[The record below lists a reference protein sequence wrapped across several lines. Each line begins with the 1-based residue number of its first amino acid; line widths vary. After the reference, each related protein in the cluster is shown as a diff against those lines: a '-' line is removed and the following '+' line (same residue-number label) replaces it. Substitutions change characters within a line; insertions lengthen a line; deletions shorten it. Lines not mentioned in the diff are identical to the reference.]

1 MKRTRKYYKAI
12 FTGKIKKDL
21 RVDRFSK
28 QEVIRELLDRIPEKD
43 DGEIL
48 LYEVDFLTDEKRLQK
63 KILVVSEL
71 FIEGLGDTPY
81 IFEKNYNI

>member
-1 MKRTRKYYKAI
+1 MPRTRKYYKAI
-12 FTGKIKKDL
+12 FNGKIKKHL
-21 RVDRFSK
+21 RIDRFSK
-28 QEVIRELLDRIPEKD
+28 AEAIRELLGRIPEKD

-48 LYEVDFLTDEKRLQK
+48 LYEVDFLTDEKKLKK

-71 FIEGLGDTPY
+71 FIEGLGEIPY